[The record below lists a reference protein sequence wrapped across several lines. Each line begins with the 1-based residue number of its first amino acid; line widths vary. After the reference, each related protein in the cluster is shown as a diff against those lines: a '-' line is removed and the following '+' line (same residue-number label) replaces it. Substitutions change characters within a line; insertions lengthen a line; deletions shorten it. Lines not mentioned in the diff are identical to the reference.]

1 MSSCS
6 SILRRKSMAKRN
18 YKHLFLSGLITVSLL
33 GAYSQSTSAAEEGL
47 PSQTTTAA
55 ASQAAP
61 AEQAPAPAE
70 DQGQA
75 ADAEPT
81 AEATPEADQAAE
93 DQAGQVAEELT
104 AQVGNQEVAVSYE
117 KPEVAPVEQS
127 NNPDRIATTIPSDP
141 SSEMAFNWYTKD
153 ALEDAH
159 VIVSEH
165 QDLSNGQRFEAQ
177 QKGTQTNHLERDKNG
192 NVIYELAEYDED
204 GRSVYFT
211 DDVIAQDN
219 HDWTGGAYS
228 NGASLQPVME
238 TINKAK
244 ATGLKANTTYYYRLG
259 ATGHMSPLGTFKTAA
274 VGQDPFKFVHYTDT
288 QNAFWNENARNE
300 AAFGAQT
307 LNEALA
313 VAGNADFALHT
324 GDIVEVSAV
333 EDEWKDIMNQSQ
345 AGYLN
350 VAHTFVPGN
359 HDTYKT
365 SYVDHLNVPITNSE
379 DAGTYYSYD
388 YNGSHFVVLNT
399 NDNQID
405 ADNPNGAALSNEQL
419 SWLDNDLADAR
430 QRGVNW
436 LVVTYHKPLYSSSYH
451 SLQDADVQAVRED
464 LITILDK
471 HDVDLV
477 LNGHDHVLTTTKP
490 LVANIDVFSD
500 GAVDK
505 QSDLLTDDQGRE
517 FLMTD
522 GTMFVIPNA
531 AGTKLYD
538 DIYNAPLEHI
548 HKVRPKL
555 SHMTQEDLDY
565 YRSLFDRSDQPG
577 DSPFFENSHSNKR
590 ESSTQNFGVYTVT
603 PDELR
608 IDLYQVEGNVLDA
621 ETPEL
626 RQPTLIASY
635 SLINDQFDLAA
646 HNEALAEEDQ
656 AGNEEPG
663 NQDGDQ
669 VVPPVK
675 DDESNTDKEETP
687 KDDNNQADGNK
698 EEAKDPAD
706 KADNG
711 AQDGEAADSAK
722 TEAGVDHAKADQDSV
737 VAVSALAKADKGGH
751 KVTVGEKQAD
761 KEVKASS
768 LPATGQDATP
778 LTVMGSL
785 LAGLGLVF
793 TFAGKKKVK

>member
-1 MSSCS
+1 MAN
-6 SILRRKSMAKRN
+6 RK

-33 GAYSQSTSAAEEGL
+33 GAYSQSTLAAEEGL
-47 PSQTTTAA
+47 PSQTTTA

-75 ADAEPT
+75 AADAEPT

-93 DQAGQVAEELT
+93 DQADQAAEELT

-127 NNPDRIATTIPSDP
+127 NDPDRIATTIPSDP

-165 QDLSNGQRFEAQ
+165 EDLSDGKRFEAQ
-177 QKGTQTNHLERDKNG
+177 QKGTQTNHLERDQDG
-192 NVIYELAEYDED
+192 NVIYELADYDEE

-228 NGASLQPVME
+228 DGASLQPVME

-274 VGQDPFKFVHYTDT
+274 AGQDPFKFVHYTDT

-313 VAGNADFALHT
+313 VAGDADFALHT

-399 NDNQID
+399 NDNQKD

-577 DSPFFENSHSNKR
+577 DSPYFENSHSNNR

-626 RQPTLIASY
+626 RQPKLIASY

-646 HNEALAEEDQ
+646 HNADLAENNQ
-656 AGNEEPG
+656 AGNEEAG
-663 NQDGDQ
+663 NQEGDQ

-675 DDESNTDKEETP
+675 DEEANTGKEETP
-687 KDDNNQADGNK
+687 KGDAGK
-698 EEAKDPAD
+698 EDTN
-706 KADNG
+706 KADNT
-711 AQDGEAADSAK
+711 DTDPEATVSGKAE
-722 TEAGVDHAKADQDSV
+722 EAGNHAKADQDPV
-737 VAVSALAKADKGGH
+737 VAVVEAAKADQADKGGH
-751 KVTVGEKQAD
+751 KETAGEKQAD

-768 LPATGQDATP
+768 LPATGQEATP
-778 LTVMGSL
+778 LTVVGSL
-785 LAGLGLVF
+785 LAGLGLIF